1 MYSDADIIARGT
13 HGTVRFAV
21 RLSGRRPAK
30 RFLEEI
36 LRKSPKKYAKF
47 LVRFSS
53 VANGVILDGGK
64 FKLLGASIWE
74 FKVSSIRVLCF
85 QDGSEW
91 FLTNGFEGKR
101 GLGQCPKEAI
111 ENAKRIRRDHLERKK
126 RNE

>member
-1 MYSDADIIARGT
+1 MCSDADIIARGT

-21 RLSGRRPAK
+21 QSNERRPAK

-36 LRKSPKKYAKF
+36 LRKSPKKYAR
-47 LVRFSS
+47 LLTRFAS

-101 GLGQCPKEAI
+101 GLGNCPKEAI
-111 ENAKRIRRDHLERKK
+111 EKAKRIRREHLKRKK